1 MDVTIKLVTRGSKA
15 NEKLVSTHPCI
26 IRILNEHNHSFND
39 AINLGSLKF
48 SEKTKEKFFSYFDK
62 GMSASQAT
70 RFHETQT
77 LHRDGLIGFANTAI
91 NPKHRSIC
99 YLHNR
104 WRHYNFG
111 TYGGEDMIAAVNRYR
126 AACDPDIQW
135 RTLDKDVFV
144 FGIITPFMKR
154 VHIHLKQ
161 SSEIVFV
168 DTTSQLDS
176 TNAAVT
182 VLMCHS
188 TFGALPLGVI
198 VAPSQDHICYEQG
211 KIIALIVFCLQ
222 YFTSRIFKKYC
233 Y

>member
-1 MDVTIKLVTRGSKA
+1 MDVTIKLVIRRSKA
-15 NEKLVSTHPCI
+15 NDKLVSTHPCI
-26 IRILNEHNHSFND
+26 IHILNEHKHSFND

-48 SEKTKEKFFSYFDK
+48 SEKTKEKFFGYFDK
-62 GMSASQAT
+62 GMSASRAS

-77 LHRDGLIGFANTAI
+77 LHQDGLIGFANTAI
-91 NPKHRSIC
+91 NPKHQSVS
-99 YLHNR
+99 YLHNK

-126 AACDPDIQW
+126 GACDADIQW

-144 FGIITPFMKR
+144 FGIITPYMKR
-154 VHIHLKQ
+154 VHTHLKQ
-161 SSEIVFV
+161 SSEMVFV

-188 TFGALPLGVI
+188 SFGALPLGVI
-198 VAPSQDHICYEQG
+198 VAPSQDHICYEKG
-211 KIIALIVFCLQ
+211 KINALNVFYLQ
-222 YFTSRIFKKYC
+222 CITSKNF
-233 Y
+233 